1 MSEEQKKSVSEEEN
15 SLETPLEEAVEAV
28 SEEGASEAEAL
39 PTVESLSLQL
49 KEAEDKANDSWDGLL
64 RVKAEMEN
72 LRRRSEKD
80 VQGAHKFAL
89 EKFSKELLTVMD
101 SLELG
106 LQSFQGKGESVDD
119 LKKGVELTLQ
129 QLKAVFEKFK
139 IQPIDPTGERFNPE
153 FHQAMSMQPTADHEP
168 NTVIAVFQKGY
179 LLNERLLRPAMVVV
193 SQQPQEPIETKKIDE
208 QA

>member
-1 MSEEQKKSVSEEEN
+1 MSEEQKKSVSDGEN
-15 SLETPLEEAVEAV
+15 SLEMPLEEGVDEVA
-28 SEEGASEAEAL
+28 EEASEVGVL

-49 KEAEDKANDSWDGLL
+49 KEAEEKASESWDGLL

-129 QLKAVFEKFK
+129 QLKSVFEKFN
-139 IQPIDPTGERFNPE
+139 IQAVDPTGERFNPE

-179 LLNERLLRPAMVVV
+179 LLNGRLLRPAMVVV
-193 SQQPQEPIETKKIDE
+193 SQQPQPPIETKKIDE

>member
-1 MSEEQKKSVSEEEN
+1 MSEEQKEQVSEEE
-15 SLETPLEEAVEAV
+15 SSAVTPLETEEVVEGSV
-28 SEEGASEAEAL
+28 EAEAQAQ
-39 PTVESLSLQL
+39 PTIESLSLQL
-49 KEAEDKANDSWDGLL
+49 KEAQGKADESWDGLL

-80 VQGAHKFAL
+80 VQSAHKFAL

-106 LQSFQGKGESVDD
+106 LESFQGKGESVDD

-129 QLKAVFEKFK
+129 QLNAVFEKFNIK
-139 IQPIDPTGERFNPE
+139 QVDPSGERFNPE
-153 FHQAMSMQPTADHEP
+153 YHQAMSMQQTADHEP

-193 SQQPQEPIETKKIDE
+193 SQQMTPPPETKKIDE

>member
-1 MSEEQKKSVSEEEN
+1 MSEEQKEQISDEEN
-15 SLETPLEEAVEAV
+15 SQEEVTEEIAEETIEEEALQADEQ
-28 SEEGASEAEAL
+28 
-39 PTVESLSLQL
+39 PTVESLSIEL
-49 KEAEDKANDSWDGLL
+49 EAAQAKAGESWDALL

-89 EKFSKELLTVMD
+89 EKFSRELLSVMD

-129 QLKAVFEKFK
+129 QLGSVFEKFNIK
-139 IQPIDPTGERFNPE
+139 AVDPTGEKFNPE

-193 SQQPQEPIETKKIDE
+193 SQQVTPPEETKKIDE

>member
-1 MSEEQKKSVSEEEN
+1 
-15 SLETPLEEAVEAV
+15 
-28 SEEGASEAEAL
+28 
-39 PTVESLSLQL
+39 
-49 KEAEDKANDSWDGLL
+49 
-64 RVKAEMEN
+64 MEN

-80 VQGAHKFAL
+80 VQSAHKFAL

-106 LQSFQGKGESVDD
+106 LESFQGKGESVDD

-129 QLKAVFEKFK
+129 QLNAVFEKFNIK
-139 IQPIDPTGERFNPE
+139 QVDPSGERFNPE
-153 FHQAMSMQPTADHEP
+153 YHQAMSMQQTADHEP

-193 SQQPQEPIETKKIDE
+193 SQQMTPPPETKKIDE